1 MGLKPVVTLSYE
13 LVFQIVNT
21 IILFITSPPLDNV
34 IVSSQSNVTNK
45 LMLIHPT
52 YFNITSL

>member
-21 IILFITSPPLDNV
+21 IILFIV
-34 IVSSQSNVTNK
+34 
-45 LMLIHPT
+45 LI
-52 YFNITSL
+52 I